1 MRTYKCPFG
10 MTAVTDAVDLV
21 ELAPAADK
29 PICILRAHLGQV
41 TEVGDAMEEFLET
54 TWVRGNTTSGSG
66 GTSAVAGIP
75 CDANDA
81 VSGFTYESLNTTQA
95 ASGTPVTV
103 DRAVWAIRGGM
114 DHVFLPEERIK
125 ASAAD
130 TLLCWRLGA
139 APEDSITLGGS
150 VTVGEL

>member
-10 MTAVTDAVDLV
+10 MTAVTAAVDLL
-21 ELAPAADK
+21 ELAPAANK
-29 PICILRAHLGQV
+29 PVIVLRTHIGQV
-41 TEVGDAMEEFLET
+41 TEVGDAQEEFLET
-54 TWVRGNTTSGSG
+54 SWVRGNTTSGSG
-66 GTSAVAGIP
+66 GTSAVAGVP

-95 ASGTPVTV
+95 SDGTPVTV

-114 DHVFLPEERIK
+114 DTVHLPEERIK
-125 ASAAD
+125 ATAAD
-130 TLLCWRLGA
+130 TLLCLRLGA
-139 APEDSITLGGS
+139 APADSITLGGS